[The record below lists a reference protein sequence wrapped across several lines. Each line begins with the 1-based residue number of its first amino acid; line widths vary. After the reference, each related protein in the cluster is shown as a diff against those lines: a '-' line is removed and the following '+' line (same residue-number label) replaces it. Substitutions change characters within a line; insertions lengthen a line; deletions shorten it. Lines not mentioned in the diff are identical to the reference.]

1 MDPLHTI
8 RRRVVIL
15 TAGFLALLLVLWLLT
30 PYKKMVA
37 GAGLGLLVSLYNV
50 LYMARKVR
58 LAGET
63 TLATGSTRHRGTGMI
78 NRYLMVALAILV
90 AFKYPMHFDVLLY
103 THHCIG
109 VLGGSKTPNHVRKG
123 VKLDTW
129 KKHQS

>member
-15 TAGFLALLLVLWLLT
+15 TAGFLALLLVLWYLT

-37 GAGLGLLVSLYNV
+37 GTGLGLLVSLYNI

-58 LAGET
+58 LAGEFT
-63 TLATGSTRHRGTGMI
+63 VATGSTKQRGTGMI

-90 AFKYPMHFDVLLY
+90 AFKYPMHFDVRTIVVGLPICYILIILLEFWEARRLA
-103 THHCIG
+103 TK
-109 VLGGSKTPNHVRKG
+109 SRKG
-123 VKLDTW
+123 
-129 KKHQS
+129 

>member
-58 LAGET
+58 QAGET

-90 AFKYPMHFDVLLY
+90 AFKYPMHFDVRTIVVGLPICYIL
-103 THHCIG
+103 II
-109 VLGGSKTPNHVRKG
+109 VLEFWEVRKLRTTSG
-123 VKLDTW
+123 KG
-129 KKHQS
+129 